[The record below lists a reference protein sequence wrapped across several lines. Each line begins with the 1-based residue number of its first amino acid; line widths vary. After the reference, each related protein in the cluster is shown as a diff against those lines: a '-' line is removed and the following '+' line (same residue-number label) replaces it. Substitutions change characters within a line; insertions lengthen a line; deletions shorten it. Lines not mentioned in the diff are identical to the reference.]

1 MTKKCIGCGA
11 FFQTIDINKAGFVD
25 EKDIDAA
32 IVCRRCFRIKN
43 YGDYQH
49 VSKDYDDYENIFNE
63 VINKD
68 SLKLFLCDIFSL
80 DETLNK
86 INELKGKVILVITK
100 SDLLPKSV
108 KEYKLHNYIKNNYK
122 LNIIDI
128 VFVSSVKNY
137 NLDILY
143 SKINKYKTSNEVYL
157 IGNTNSGKSTLIN
170 RMIKSYSNNESSI
183 TTSVLPATT
192 LDLISVKLDDNLTLI
207 DTPGLVNKDNYLTDL
222 DAKLVKKLTPRTEI
236 KPRTFQ
242 MKPNQSIIIGDYAR
256 IDYLSD
262 HENSFTIYISNDVL
276 VKRISLN
283 TNDYLRNLHKKN
295 FTLTNNK
302 DVVISGLCFCKIV
315 KEAKVNIYTKESV
328 KVFERNNLI

>member
-1 MTKKCIGCGA
+1 MIRKCIGCGA
-11 FFQTIDINKAGFVD
+11 LFQTRDITKAGFVD
-25 EKDIDAA
+25 EKDIDNAL
-32 IVCRRCFRIKN
+32 VCRRCFRIKN

-49 VSKDYDDYENIFNE
+49 VEKDYEDYEKIFNE
-63 VINKD
+63 VINKEN
-68 SLKLFLCDIFSL
+68 LKLFLCDIFSL

-108 KEYKLHNYIKNNYK
+108 KEYKLQNYIKNNYN

-143 SKINKYKTSNEVYL
+143 SKINKYKTNNEVYL

-170 RMIKSYSNNESSI
+170 RMIKSYSNSESSI
-183 TTSVLPATT
+183 TTSILPATT
-192 LDLISVKLDDNLTLI
+192 LDLISVKLDDNITLI
-207 DTPGLVNKDNYLTDL
+207 DTPGLVNRDNYLTDL
-222 DAKLVKKLTPRTEI
+222 DAKSVKKLTPRTEI

-256 IDYLSD
+256 IDYLSN

-276 VKRISLN
+276 VKRMSLN
-283 TNDYLRNLHKKN
+283 TNDYLRNLEKTN
-295 FTLTNNK
+295 FNLSSDK

-315 KEAKVNIYTKESV
+315 KEAKVNIYVKKNV